1 MRKKIVLLFIAGCM
15 ATGLAACSAPT
26 VSGSTPEVE
35 QNNKITADELEDGCL
50 YVLNS
55 NGKADI
61 KEALTKNKTLDF
73 KKCPQGGNN
82 RGDRCCAFIRRL
94 KRKCGI
100 RRRERRTGS

>member
-1 MRKKIVLLFIAGCM
+1 MAEVVQLTLAGKKA
-15 ATGLAACSAPT
+15 
-26 VSGSTPEVE
+26 
-35 QNNKITADELEDGCL
+35 LEDKL
-50 YVLNS
+50 EYL
-55 NGKADI
+55 
-61 KEALTKNKTLDF
+61 